1 MIRDAAA
8 EITVHPLRGEF
19 GRPGNL
25 ALRFTHITL
34 DALLRVFFEMQL
46 GEPAAYSRSPLPQ
59 GEQKRFIWRPA

>member
-1 MIRDAAA
+1 
-8 EITVHPLRGEF
+8 VHPLRGEF

-25 ALRFTHITL
+25 ALRFTHMRVLALTL